1 MENLSIKLLS
11 PHLSN
16 PCQGVEPL
24 PDGTLRIV
32 LVVDCNLDL
41 RGDGAPGSPLAEA
54 IDEVRDLIT
63 NYPFDSAT
71 IRQLIPEPKV
81 GLQK

>member
-1 MENLSIKLLS
+1 MDTLSLKLRS

-16 PCQGVEPL
+16 PSQGVEPL

-32 LVVDCNLDL
+32 LVVDCSLDL
-41 RGDGAPGSPLAEA
+41 RGDGSPGTPLAAA

-63 NYPFDSAT
+63 NFPFDSAT
-71 IRQLIPEPKV
+71 IRQVPPELEP
-81 GLQK
+81 GR